1 MVTRRDVVRGGL
13 VVGVGVGL
21 RGLAGAEAAGAPGV
35 RLGVASYS
43 LRTLDPAGV
52 IAAMK
57 RLGTPYLNLKDV
69 HLPMEPASEVGAR
82 AARYRA
88 AGMVLTAVGTIY
100 FTKDEDADVRAK
112 FDYCKAAGVTLM
124 VAAPTHATLGRVER
138 FAKEYD
144 VRVAIHNHGPEDK
157 EWPSPME
164 VLAAVKGMD
173 KRMGCCVDVGHTMRA
188 GVDVVGSLE
197 AAGPR
202 LFDIHMKDLA
212 DRHSK
217 ESQVAVGEGGDA
229 GAGDL

>member
-1 MVTRRDVVRGGL
+1 
-13 VVGVGVGL
+13 
-21 RGLAGAEAAGAPGV
+21 
-35 RLGVASYS
+35 
-43 LRTLDPAGV
+43 
-52 IAAMK
+52 MK

-69 HLPMEPASEVGAR
+69 HLPMEPASEVGPR
-82 AARYRA
+82 AAAYRA

-112 FDYCKAAGVTLM
+112 FEYCKAAGVKLM

-173 KRMGCCVDVGHTMRA
+173 ARMGCCVDVGHTMRA
-188 GVDVVGSLE
+188 GVDVVGALE

-212 DRHSK
+212 DRNSK
-217 ESQVAVGEGGDA
+217 ESQVAVGA
-229 GAGDL
+229 GVMPVEAIFEALVRMRYPGFVDLEYEIKPEDPVPGMMESFAAMRRVIAGMGTVAV